1 MTFELTR
8 RNLFKLYIDTLNNR
22 SIRNKILNEI
32 LLEKNLTQI
41 DKNIIDKLR
50 SSLQIVNNDK
60 NDKYNLERAKIRFGF
75 NGIKDEK
82 ENINRILLIL
92 QKKINNEIKKVLI
105 SNFDSYIMSLQEISK
120 YINEL
125 EKSTL
130 VKTEEE
136 KLEYLKS
143 HAATARDL
151 GIEKISENITDI
163 LLANNL
169 PNAMFNYSNAFYY
182 LMGYEFLEKRINQ
195 IISGLENT
203 NNNEN
208 LNVYMAKNGLNNN
221 KLIDGIKKLFNN
233 SPLGKT
239 EEFYAAYF
247 DVENSRF
254 DLEGVSLSAN
264 KLMFFAFITG
274 FLLSVIYFLIH
285 ESIIKKYIN
294 LIKNYKKR

>member
-50 SSLQIVNNDK
+50 SSLKIVNDDK
-60 NDKYNLERAKIRFGF
+60 NNKYNLDTAKIRFGF

-203 NNNEN
+203 NNNGNLSGYLEN
-208 LNVYMAKNGLNNN
+208 RNFYNN
-221 KLIDGIKKLFNN
+221 KSIDGIKKLFKNT
-233 SPLGKT
+233 PLGKT

-247 DVENSRF
+247 DLENLRF
-254 DLEGVSLSAN
+254 DLKSIGLSAK

-274 FLLSVIYFLIH
+274 FLLSIIYFLIH
-285 ESIIKKYIN
+285 ESVIKKYIS
-294 LIKNYKKR
+294 LIKIYKKR